1 MQLER
6 AKRTIGKHLLAAR
19 ALARAQ
25 AAGALAGR
33 GPFAIHSPN
42 AEVVLLQIFLITAS
56 VPLMAALV
64 EERRGTAESF
74 RQSEARMR
82 IAAAFTDTGAMAI

>member
-42 AEVVLLQIFLITAS
+42 VEVVLLQIFLITAS

-64 EERRGTAESF
+64 EKRRGL
-74 RQSEARMR
+74 RRRPR
-82 IAAAFTDTGAMAI
+82 IRGYDFAHKDL